1 MCAFHLNAIASLIL
15 LMNPPAKKNTFLL
28 SKLFSNS
35 GSRFHPGQ
43 ALGRSAMLA
52 VAAFFLFSLPQ
63 PFQCTAAPALSEV
76 ANNCAA
82 NDEKLWRSCAKPPE
96 SLGARDLFAYALNL
110 CESKQHPERLDR
122 LFELAAEMQDR
133 DPKSRSYGNF
143 RWYRRDAKVLDG
155 NAVDFCMRGGS
166 LLWMQYREFIPEK
179 ARARLLEMLNLST
192 IGCLNH
198 KVRESYSNIAI
209 MNAGDLI
216 LLGETFG
223 DAKATKEG
231 YDRLDR
237 VYQYARQAGFHEFDS
252 PTYSSVDLDGLG
264 MIEAYCHQERGRAQ
278 ARALLELLWTD
289 IAANWFEPSRRLA
302 GAQSRSYDY
311 LHGLGGI
318 EVQLTLHDW
327 LNEPLAKSRDVI
339 FAAQSQWQPP
349 AKLHALAQTFPR
361 LVRQTWGIEPNQFR
375 THYLLPDITL
385 SCTASSYG
393 GWTDMPLTVDL
404 PGDRKNSV
412 RCYFIADG
420 RDDPFGKKKIP
431 QGPHQKALHLNPF
444 WAAAQRETDALG
456 LVVYRNKDISVND
469 AAFTLLSTFVLPLGA
484 NSIRIGDRP
493 VHFTPAKPARE
504 AVKPGDVISVRQG
517 TAALALRIPWTRGVG
532 GAPAT
537 IVLNYDGNNYG
548 AVCLTVEHGGKPT
561 AGIKNDQP
569 IASAAFWVRI
579 ASGLTDEA
587 SFNTWLAKFTKA
599 QATADDQAN
608 RVKIQVEGLAG
619 PVSLDAPLTGTPAA
633 TLNPAPAPVVLE
645 VDGTNLAPQILGNL

>member
-1 MCAFHLNAIASLIL
+1 MKIPDTKPS
-15 LMNPPAKKNTFLL
+15 L
-28 SKLFSNS
+28 SKFFSNPRL
-35 GSRFHPGQ
+35 RFHAGQ
-43 ALGRSAMLA
+43 TLSWSAMLTIA
-52 VAAFFLFSLPQ
+52 VFFLFNLPQ
-63 PFQCTAAPALSEV
+63 PFLCTAAPSLSEI
-76 ANNCAA
+76 ANNCAVA
-82 NDEKLWRSCAKPPE
+82 DEGIWRSSAKPPE
-96 SLGARDLFAYALNL
+96 NLSSRDLFAYALNL
-110 CESKQHPERLDR
+110 CVSRQHPERLDR

-133 DPKSRSYGNF
+133 DPKSRNYGNF

-166 LLWMQYREFIPEK
+166 LMWMKYREFIPEN
-179 ARARLLEMLNLST
+179 ARTRLRQMLDLAI
-192 IGCLNH
+192 IGCLKH

-223 DAKATKEG
+223 HAEATKEG
-231 YDRLDR
+231 YDRLDH

-252 PTYSSVDLDGLG
+252 PTYSTVDLDGLG

-289 IAANWFEPSRRLA
+289 IAANWFEPARRLA
-302 GAQSRSYDY
+302 GAHSRSYDY
-311 LHGLGGI
+311 LHGLGGL

-327 LNEPLAKSRDVI
+327 IHEPLSKSRDVI
-339 FAAQSQWQPP
+339 YAAQSQWQPP
-349 AKLHALAQTFPR
+349 EKLHALAQKFPR
-361 LVRQTWGIEPNQFR
+361 LVRQTWGTEPNQFR

-404 PGDRKNSV
+404 PGDWQNSI

-431 QGPHQKALHLNPF
+431 QGAHHKALHLNPF

-456 LVVYRNKDISVND
+456 LVVYRNKDIGVND
-469 AAFTLLSTFVLPLGA
+469 AAFTLLSTFVLPLGTD
-484 NSIRIGDRP
+484 SIRIGDRP
-493 VHFTPAKPARE
+493 IHFTNSKPARE
-504 AVKPGDVISVRQG
+504 VVKPGDVISVRQG

-532 GAPAT
+532 GAPAS
-537 IVLNYDGNNYG
+537 IVLNYDGNKFG
-548 AVCLTVEHGGKPT
+548 AVCLTVQHGQPT
-561 AGIKNDQP
+561 TGIKNDQP
-569 IASAAFWVRI
+569 IASAAFWVRV

-587 SFNTWLAKFTKA
+587 SFKTWLAKFTKA
-599 QATADDQAN
+599 HATAEGQTN
-608 RVKIQVEGLAG
+608 QVKIQVEGLTG
-619 PVSLDAPLTGTPAA
+619 PVALDVPLTGTPAA

-645 VDGTNLAPQILGNL
+645 VNGANLAPQILGNL

>member
-1 MCAFHLNAIASLIL
+1 MGRVVVLAIS
-15 LMNPPAKKNTFLL
+15 
-28 SKLFSNS
+28 
-35 GSRFHPGQ
+35 
-43 ALGRSAMLA
+43 
-52 VAAFFLFSLPQ
+52 AFFLFNLSQ
-63 PFQCTAAPALSEV
+63 PFLCAAAPALSEI
-76 ANNCAA
+76 ASNCAA
-82 NDEKLWRSCAKPPE
+82 ADEGLWRSCAKPPE
-96 SLGARDLFAYALNL
+96 GLSSRDLFAYALNL
-110 CESKQHPERLDR
+110 CVSRQHPERLDR

-133 DPKSRSYGNF
+133 DPKSRNYGNF

-166 LLWMQYREFIPEK
+166 LMWMKYREFIPEN
-179 ARARLLEMLNLST
+179 ARARLLELLNLST

-216 LLGETFG
+216 LLGETF
-223 DAKATKEG
+223 DNAKAIKEG
-231 YDRLDR
+231 YDRLDH

-278 ARALLELLWTD
+278 AHALLELLWTD
-289 IAANWFEPSRRLA
+289 IAAHWVEPARRLA
-302 GAQSRSYDY
+302 GAHSRSYDY
-311 LHGLGGI
+311 LHGLGGL

-327 LNEPLAKSRDVI
+327 LHEPLSKGRDVI

-349 AKLHALAQTFPR
+349 AKLHTLAQKFPH

-404 PGDRKNSV
+404 PGDRQNSV

-431 QGPHQKALHLNPF
+431 QGAHQKALHLNPF

-469 AAFTLLSTFVLPLGA
+469 AAFTLQSTFVLPLGA
-484 NSIRIGDRP
+484 DFIRIGDRP
-493 VHFTPAKPARE
+493 IHFTPSKPARE
-504 AVKPGDVISVRQG
+504 AVKPGDVISLRQG
-517 TAALALRIPWTRGVG
+517 TVALALRIPWTRGVG
-532 GAPAT
+532 EAPT
-537 IVLNYDGNNYG
+537 SIVLNYDGNKFS

-587 SFNTWLAKFTKA
+587 SFDTWLAKFTKA
-599 QATADDQAN
+599 HATADGQAN
-608 RVKIQVEGLAG
+608 QVKIQVEGLTG
-619 PVSLDAPLTGTPAA
+619 PVALDVPLTGTPAA

-645 VDGTNLAPQILGNL
+645 VNGTDLAPQILGNL

>member
-1 MCAFHLNAIASLIL
+1 MKIPDPKTIFSLFKFYS
-15 LMNPPAKKNTFLL
+15 NPRL
-28 SKLFSNS
+28 
-35 GSRFHPGQ
+35 RFHTGQ
-43 ALGRSAMLA
+43 TLGRSAILA
-52 VAAFFLFSLPQ
+52 IAAFFLFHLSQ
-63 PFQCTAAPALSEV
+63 PFQCTAAPALSEI

-82 NDEKLWRSCAKPPE
+82 TDEKLWRSCAKPPE
-96 SLGARDLFAYALNL
+96 GLSSRDLFAYALNL
-110 CESKQHPERLDR
+110 CEAKQHPERLDR

-166 LLWMQYREFIPEK
+166 LMWMKYREFIPEK
-179 ARARLLEMLNLST
+179 ARARLLELLNLST

-223 DAKATKEG
+223 NAKATKEG
-231 YDRLDR
+231 YDRLDH
-237 VYQYARQAGFHEFDS
+237 VYQYARQAAFHEFDS

-318 EVQLTLHDW
+318 DVQLTLHGW
-327 LNEPLAKSRDVI
+327 LNEPLSKDRDVI
-339 FAAQSQWQPP
+339 YAAQSPWQPP
-349 AKLHALAQTFPR
+349 AKLHPLAQKFPR

-420 RDDPFGKKKIP
+420 RDDPFGKKRIP
-431 QGPHQKALHLNPF
+431 QGAHQKALHLNPF

-469 AAFTLLSTFVLPLGA
+469 AAFTLLSTFVLPLDA
-484 NSIRIGDRP
+484 DFIRIGDRP
-493 VHFTPAKPARE
+493 IHFTPSKSARE
-504 AVKPGDVISVRQG
+504 VVKHGDVISVRQG

-532 GAPAT
+532 GTPAS

-599 QATADDQAN
+599 HATTDGQAN
-608 RVKIQVEGLAG
+608 RVKVQVEGLTG
-619 PVSLDAPLTGTPAA
+619 PVALDVPLTGTPAA

-645 VDGTNLAPQILGNL
+645 VNGTDFAPQILGNL

>member
-1 MCAFHLNAIASLIL
+1 MKPSDAKTAFQLAESFTNPRFRQRHQLRRNSRRVVVFAI
-15 LMNPPAKKNTFLL
+15 T
-28 SKLFSNS
+28 
-35 GSRFHPGQ
+35 
-43 ALGRSAMLA
+43 
-52 VAAFFLFSLPQ
+52 AFFLFTLSQ
-63 PFQCTAAPALSEV
+63 PLLRAAAPSLSEI
-76 ANNCAA
+76 ASNCAA
-82 NDEKLWRSCAKPPE
+82 TDEKLWRSCAKPPE
-96 SLGARDLFAYALNL
+96 GLSSRDLFAYALNL
-110 CESKQHPERLDR
+110 CVSGQHPERLDR

-133 DPKSRSYGNF
+133 DPKSRNYGNF

-166 LLWMQYREFIPEK
+166 LMWMKYREFIPEN
-179 ARARLLEMLNLST
+179 ARTRLRQMLDLAI
-192 IGCLNH
+192 IGCLKH

-223 DAKATKEG
+223 NAEATREG
-231 YDRLDR
+231 YDRLDH
-237 VYQYARQAGFHEFDS
+237 VYQYARQAAFHEFDS

-264 MIEAYCHQERGRAQ
+264 MIEAYCHQERGRTQ

-311 LHGLGGI
+311 LHGLGGLD
-318 EVQLTLHDW
+318 VQLTLHGW
-327 LNEPLAKSRDVI
+327 LNEPLSKDRDVI
-339 FAAQSQWQPP
+339 YAAQSQWQPP
-349 AKLHALAQTFPR
+349 AKLQPLAQKFPR

-404 PGDRKNSV
+404 PGDRLNSV

-420 RDDPFGKKKIP
+420 REDPFGKKRIP
-431 QGPHQKALHLNPF
+431 QGAHQKALHLNPF
-444 WAAAQRETDALG
+444 WAAAQRGTDALG

-469 AAFTLLSTFVLPLGA
+469 AAFTLQSTFVLPLSA
-484 NSIRIGDRP
+484 DLIRIGDRP
-493 VHFTPAKPARE
+493 IQFTKSKPARE
-504 AVKPGDVISVRQG
+504 VVKPGDVISVRQG

-569 IASAAFWVRI
+569 IASAAFWVRVG
-579 ASGLTDEA
+579 SGLSDEA
-587 SFNTWLAKFTKA
+587 SFNTWLAKFTGA
-599 QATADDQAN
+599 HATAVGQADQ
-608 RVKIQVEGLAG
+608 VKIQVEGLTG
-619 PVSLDAPLTGTPAA
+619 PLALDVPMTGTPAA
-633 TLNPAPAPVVLE
+633 TLNPASAPVVLE
-645 VDGTNLAPQILGNL
+645 VNGVDVGPRILGNL

>member
-1 MCAFHLNAIASLIL
+1 MKPTDAKMTFPLAEFFTSPRFHLRHQ
-15 LMNPPAKKNTFLL
+15 
-28 SKLFSNS
+28 S
-35 GSRFHPGQ
+35 GRIS
-43 ALGRSAMLA
+43 GRVFVLA
-52 VAAFFLFSLPQ
+52 VTVFFLFTLSQ
-63 PFQCTAAPALSEV
+63 PLLRAAAPSLSEI

-82 NDEKLWRSCAKPPE
+82 ADEGLWRSCAKPPE
-96 SLGARDLFAYALNL
+96 GLSSRDLFAYALNL
-110 CESKQHPERLDR
+110 CEAKQHPERLDR

-404 PGDRKNSV
+404 PGDWQNSV

-431 QGPHQKALHLNPF
+431 QGAHQKALHLNPF
-444 WAAAQRETDALG
+444 WSAAQLKTDALG

-469 AAFTLLSTFVLPLGA
+469 AAFTLQSTFVLPLNA
-484 NSIRIGDRP
+484 DLRIGDRP
-493 VHFTPAKPARE
+493 IHFTKSKPASE
-504 AVKPGDVISVRQG
+504 VVKPGDVISVRQG
-517 TAALALRIPWTRGVG
+517 TAALALRIPWTRRVG
-532 GAPAT
+532 GAPAS
-537 IVLNYDGNNYG
+537 IVLNYDGNKFG
-548 AVCLTVEHGGKPT
+548 AVCLTVEHGKPA
-561 AGIKNDQP
+561 AGVKNSLP
-569 IASAAFWVRI
+569 IASAAFWVRVG
-579 ASGLTDEA
+579 SGLTDEA
-587 SFNTWLAKFTKA
+587 SFNTWLAKFSGA
-599 QATADDQAN
+599 HATAVGQADQV
-608 RVKIQVEGLAG
+608 RIQVEGLTG
-619 PVSLDAPLTGTPAA
+619 PLALDVPITGTPAA
-633 TLNPAPAPVVLE
+633 TLNPAPAPVLLE
-645 VDGTNLAPQILGNL
+645 VNGVDVGPRILGKL